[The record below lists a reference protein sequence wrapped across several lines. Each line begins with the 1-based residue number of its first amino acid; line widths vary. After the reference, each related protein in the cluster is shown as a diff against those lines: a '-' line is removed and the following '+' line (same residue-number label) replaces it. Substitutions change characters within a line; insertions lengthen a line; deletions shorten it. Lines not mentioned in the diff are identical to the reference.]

1 MATLLLLLTG
11 GNWMEDREDGEVL
24 VGGELFR
31 FFYKAE
37 QRGATM
43 MKGSGWYR

>member
-11 GNWMEDREDGEVL
+11 SNWMEDREDGEVL

-31 FFYKAE
+31 FFFIRLSREA
-37 QRGATM
+37 QQ
-43 MKGSGWYR
+43 